1 MNTESTTF
9 NCPRIVAALLALL
22 ASAGCQ
28 TQGPQGTAPPT
39 PAATAAPAAASA
51 IESDVAH
58 LKDIVPAQ
66 SHTMID
72 VGYHMSNLWF
82 AAQKQNW
89 DLAAFEVD
97 ETRNRIRWTLRISP
111 TRKTPDGEIL
121 DMKPLFDGI
130 DKATI
135 TPLKDAVAKKDT
147 KAFVPAYRDMLE
159 ACYQCHKAAGKPYLR
174 PMVPTAPPQTII
186 NYDPKA
192 DWPR

>member
-1 MNTESTTF
+1 M
-9 NCPRIVAALLALL
+9 
-22 ASAGCQ
+22 
-28 TQGPQGTAPPT
+28 
-39 PAATAAPAAASA
+39 
-51 IESDVAH
+51 ESDVAH

-82 AAQKQNW
+82 AAQHKNW
-89 DLAAFEVD
+89 PLAAFYFAAFEVD

-111 TRKTPDGEIL
+111 TRKTPDGAIL

-130 DKATI
+130 DKSVI
-135 TPLKDAVAKKDT
+135 TPLKEAVATKDL
-147 KAFVPAYRDMLE
+147 KMFVPAYRAMLE

-174 PMVPTAPPQTII
+174 PMIPSVPPQTII

-192 DWPR
+192 EWPQ